1 MISMTYGGPHFQGP
15 LLHVRAQ
22 LLQTCSLMNPLNK
35 HIYIYINIFLIDL
48 SIYIYMYIHKP
59 RPGIHAHA
67 KLCFFGSL
75 CHGQICLMAG
85 PMAHLRLLGW
95 SKLGPNFLPIKG
107 RLWAKN
113 QDMHCDFPLHYSALA
128 HSKSHWAHSLA
139 NRQRLILWRKQKWPI
154 TPSDMHMY
162 I

>member
-1 MISMTYGGPHFQGP
+1 MVAPIFKDPCCMSERNFSKLALWWTHS
-15 LLHVRAQ
+15 
-22 LLQTCSLMNPLNK
+22 TN
-35 HIYIYINIFLIDL
+35 IYIYILIYSSL
-48 SIYIYMYIHKP
+48 IYLYIYMYIHKP

-113 QDMHCDFPLHYSALA
+113 QDMHCDFPLHYNALA